1 MSNKILVV
9 EDEENILE
17 AIKYALTKE
26 GYEVH
31 TAVDGEAALQLSQS
45 VNPDLVVLDVMLP
58 KLDGFEVCRIIRKD
72 FDIPIFILS
81 AKSEEID
88 RVVGL
93 EIGADDYITKPFSM
107 RELVVRIRN
116 AMRRAKGISSKVN
129 SLEENLITSGDLEID
144 LRSHKVTVEGP
155 VIDMKPREFDLLSL
169 LVSNKNRAFTR
180 TQLLE
185 QLWEYDY
192 FGDIRTVD
200 VHIRWIREKIEE
212 NASKPSRII
221 TVRGVGYRFE
231 G

>member
-26 GYEVH
+26 GYEVY
-31 TAVDGEAALQLSQS
+31 TAVDGEEALQLSQS

-144 LRSHKVTVEGP
+144 LRSHKVTLEGT

-180 TQLLE
+180 AQLLE

>member
-31 TAVDGEAALQLSQS
+31 TAVDGEAALELSQS

-88 RVVGL
+88 
-93 EIGADDYITKPFSM
+93 
-107 RELVVRIRN
+107 
-116 AMRRAKGISSKVN
+116 
-129 SLEENLITSGDLEID
+129 
-144 LRSHKVTVEGP
+144 
-155 VIDMKPREFDLLSL
+155 
-169 LVSNKNRAFTR
+169 
-180 TQLLE
+180 
-185 QLWEYDY
+185 
-192 FGDIRTVD
+192 
-200 VHIRWIREKIEE
+200 
-212 NASKPSRII
+212 
-221 TVRGVGYRFE
+221 
-231 G
+231 

>member
-1 MSNKILVV
+1 
-9 EDEENILE
+9 
-17 AIKYALTKE
+17 
-26 GYEVH
+26 
-31 TAVDGEAALQLSQS
+31 
-45 VNPDLVVLDVMLP
+45 MLP

-144 LRSHKVTVEGP
+144 LRSHKVTLEGT

>member
-144 LRSHKVTVEGP
+144 LRSHKVTLEGT

-169 LVSNKNRAFTR
+169 LVLNKNRAFTR

>member
-144 LRSHKVTVEGP
+144 LRSHKVTLEGT

>member
-144 LRSHKVTVEGP
+144 LRSHKVTLEGT

-221 TVRGVGYRFE
+221 TVRCVGYRFE